1 MVILTAHVAREN
13 LEKSVRLGWGQRW
26 ASMVGEIWKFV
37 AIQQDS
43 GWGNM
48 IIITSR
54 LEYAPGG
61 WFWHAAIHHT
71 PHNPM
76 PALSSTVQHWPT
88 LTAIRRSFPLQCL
101 NTPQMMLSKSYI
113 DRMHGIP
120 EIPRQ
125 SEPLHQL
132 HLRLHQ
138 FRAISKVQRPLSL
151 MYIIFEP
158 TSVGGLHDK
167 RKYKE
172 LDQDCTSFFSLLPT
186 RITNAPCCS

>member
-1 MVILTAHVAREN
+1 MH
-13 LEKSVRLGWGQRW
+13 LGDDFGMLQY
-26 ASMVGEIWKFV
+26 
-37 AIQQDS
+37 
-43 GWGNM
+43 
-48 IIITSR
+48 IT
-54 LEYAPGG
+54 
-61 WFWHAAIHHT
+61 HHIT
-71 PHNPM
+71 QCQHC
-76 PALSSTVQHWPT
+76 PALANTVQHWPT